1 MLAAQPTVAGLAG
14 LSGYALIAV
23 ICALLVV
30 EEVGIPL
37 FFAPGDLLLVVS
49 GAAIPAANLDPL
61 IVVAGT
67 TLAVLVGAL
76 AGREIFARLGTVVL
90 WRVASLLRVGAGL
103 DGLATRLRRGGA
115 PAVFLGRITPGL
127 RVHTTEAAGLVRMR
141 RLTFLAGLLPA
152 MAAYEAVFMG
162 LGAWQGPSA
171 WAIVQAYSPPPLV
184 VVALVCAVVGLLV
197 GLQLVR
203 ARRRRGPRR
212 RTDPTAEEAPNV
224 AA

>member
-1 MLAAQPTVAGLAG
+1 MLAAQPTLVGLAG

-23 ICALLVV
+23 VCALLIV

-37 FFAPGDLLLVVS
+37 PFAPGDLLLVVS
-49 GAAIPAANLDPL
+49 GAAIPTANLDPL
-61 IVVAGT
+61 IVVAAT
-67 TLAVLVGAL
+67 TLSVLVGAL
-76 AGREIFARLGTVVL
+76 AGREIFARLGTVVV

-103 DGLATRLRRGGA
+103 DLLAARVRRGGA
-115 PAVFLGRITPGL
+115 PAVFLGRLTPGL

-152 MAAYEAVFMG
+152 MAVYEAIFLG

-171 WAIVQAYSPPPLV
+171 WAMIQAHTPPPV
-184 VVALVCAVVGLLV
+184 VVLAAVGAVVLLLV
-197 GLQLVR
+197 GVPLVR
-203 ARRRRGPRR
+203 SLRRRGPRR
-212 RTDPTAEEAPNV
+212 RTDPTAGEAPDV